1 MPRKKYQKIS
11 ELKTFAN
18 VLQPAKPKRINW
30 HAIFSNDRPL
40 ILELGCG
47 SGVYT
52 RELAKLFLKKNFVGV
67 DTKGARL
74 WQGAK
79 IALADNLTN
88 VHFLRARVENIESY
102 FALLPLAKG
111 EAGRGSVSQI
121 WLTFPDPFPKKRQA
135 KHRLTAPK
143 FLEMY
148 KKILAP
154 GGELHLKTDDLNLLN
169 YSVETLINA
178 GFRVT
183 EIINNLYVFPVLSF
197 PPALPRGRRKRESRK
212 KTNEILY
219 IQTVYEKKHLAQ
231 GKQIHYLKA
240 MR

>member
-1 MPRKKYQKIS
+1 MSRKKTQKIT
-11 ELKTFAN
+11 ELKTLAN
-18 VLQPAKPKRINW
+18 VLQPQELQTIDPRILRDEGVNW
-30 HAIFSNDRPL
+30 QAVFKNNLPFV
-40 ILELGCG
+40 LELGCG

-52 RELAKLFLKKNFVGV
+52 RELAKLFPEKNFIGV

-79 IALADNLTN
+79 IALAENLAN
-88 VHFLRARVENIESY
+88 VRFLRARVENLESY

-111 EAGRGSVSQI
+111 EAGPPAGEAGRGSVSEI

-135 KHRLTAPK
+135 KHRLTAPE
-143 FLEMY
+143 FLTIY

-154 GGELHLKTDDLNLLN
+154 GGVLHLKTDDLNLLN
-169 YSVETLINA
+169 YSVETLADA
-178 GFRVT
+178 GFCVV
-183 EIINNLYVFPVLSF
+183 EVINNLYAMQKINPLL
-197 PPALPRGRRKRESRK
+197 A
-212 KTNEILY
+212 

-240 MR
+240 IK

>member
-1 MPRKKYQKIS
+1 
-11 ELKTFAN
+11 
-18 VLQPAKPKRINW
+18 
-30 HAIFSNDRPL
+30 
-40 ILELGCG
+40 
-47 SGVYT
+47 
-52 RELAKLFLKKNFVGV
+52 
-67 DTKGARL
+67 
-74 WQGAK
+74 
-79 IALADNLTN
+79 
-88 VHFLRARVENIESY
+88 
-102 FALLPLAKG
+102 
-111 EAGRGSVSQI
+111 
-121 WLTFPDPFPKKRQA
+121 
-135 KHRLTAPK
+135 
-143 FLEMY
+143 MY